1 MSVFSLVTE
10 QKQNTFNTIV
20 FDFGGVLVRNTVF
33 DKLPEMMK
41 KIPKDKLETTGK
53 AYYTFIHC
61 HEEEIDPKKL
71 KKEFK
76 ESLHPDLR
84 QYADEIF
91 ELNVTSKELFP
102 YSIELIKSLKKKGYK
117 LYYLSNAAAINYGV
131 YLNKEIVKMM
141 QLFDGG
147 IFSYEVKCQ
156 KPDKKIYN
164 LLIKRYNLNP
174 KDCIFFDDKQ
184 KNCAGA
190 INAGFGGAVVFDSK
204 STYKMLLDYPKVSSV
219 VKEASEDKCYGIPDQ
234 KKFPLPDEKHVLS
247 AIKFFNYVDEE
258 HEKQLASNIRKKI
271 KEYDMADKVHVG
283 DNNRFKK
290 YWNESVI
297 EESVELDAEVMK
309 VYQYPLPSVMPYF
322 TPDEME
328 NMGVFSEDAE
338 KNYYG
343 VKTKNPYAKEWF
355 DTYKATGDPGDNYL
369 QKLLPVID
377 KKMKEPSYEHKQE
390 LLEWGWNPEIAFSE
404 KVKPRME
411 QVREKI
417 LEQYGV
423 TLVSLVEDAV
433 DDPFKLAAVNIA
445 KMLRENKDIIIANRA
460 MKVTDNCNFTI
471 YTILDELKY
480 SSKIHDGIIIG
491 QIHYDSDI
499 VKSDILSVAKA
510 AIERTNEYLASKSQ
524 MYMIKDL
531 IYDPDIA
538 PENKQD
544 IIFIKREMAGQTNI
558 AESAKGG
565 RTIED
570 DTPEVIDLT
579 NKDQLDYN
587 ERDMLDSLNDMN
599 DDIDNGIS
607 TIEGDKSTSDSN
619 NELSN
624 D

>member
-1 MSVFSLVTE
+1 MSVFSL
-10 QKQNTFNTIV
+10 N
-20 FDFGGVLVRNTVF
+20 
-33 DKLPEMMK
+33 
-41 KIPKDKLETTGK
+41 
-53 AYYTFIHC
+53 
-61 HEEEIDPKKL
+61 
-71 KKEFK
+71 
-76 ESLHPDLR
+76 
-84 QYADEIF
+84 
-91 ELNVTSKELFP
+91 ELS
-102 YSIELIKSLKKKGYK
+102 G
-117 LYYLSNAAAINYGV
+117 
-131 YLNKEIVKMM
+131 
-141 QLFDGG
+141 
-147 IFSYEVKCQ
+147 
-156 KPDKKIYN
+156 
-164 LLIKRYNLNP
+164 
-174 KDCIFFDDKQ
+174 
-184 KNCAGA
+184 
-190 INAGFGGAVVFDSK
+190 
-204 STYKMLLDYPKVSSV
+204 
-219 VKEASEDKCYGIPDQ
+219 DKCYGVPDQ
-234 KKFPLPDEKHVLS
+234 KKFPLPDKKHVLS

-258 HEKQLASNIRKKI
+258 HEKQLASNIKKKI
-271 KEYDMADKVHVG
+271 KKYDMADKVNVG

-297 EESVELDAEVMK
+297 EESVESKYLEKGDFTSRLDEWDPDGKNILYITGVSGSGKTTLAKDIAKLNNCQRVELDYIIGYNLKDNKRHKPQSYYYNELKKDCPIAVQFLDEHPFYSLDGWFNCEQITDDFLKWFQDKVKSDGNLYVVNGAQIIYATSFNPLGDITESPIIIKGVNAPKAVIRRTIRELDGVTSFPDIYRKFRKGMQLLINPAYLKSVKRYNDAARMINQQHESVELDAEVMK

-423 TLVSLVEDAV
+423 TLVSLVEDTV

-445 KMLRENKDIIIANRA
+445 KMLRENKNIIIANRA

-471 YTILDELKY
+471 YTFLDELKY

-531 IYDPDIA
+531 IYDTDIA

-587 ERDMLDSLNDMN
+587 ERNMLDSLDDMN

>member
-1 MSVFSLVTE
+1 MSVFSLNESSNSRAAVRDIVTNSMPE
-10 QKQNTFNTIV
+10 DIQELLKTLNSYDYGYISKNKEKVKVMKNFFYDYRSSSISEFEKNKIGVCWDYVHYEANWFKKHKYKYETYYIQVQDKDNNCPSHTYLVFYLPNDSNVYYFESSWEKYKGIERFDNINQLHNAIRIRHIEENNKNSKCYPNSYFRNKYDASSESYEHLSCGDYMERASNGRIIV
-20 FDFGGVLVRNTVF
+20 NDESTN
-33 DKLPEMMK
+33 
-41 KIPKDKLETTGK
+41 I
-53 AYYTFIHC
+53 I
-61 HEEEIDPKKL
+61 
-71 KKEFK
+71 K
-76 ESLHPDLR
+76 ES
-84 QYADEIF
+84 
-91 ELNVTSKELFP
+91 
-102 YSIELIKSLKKKGYK
+102 
-117 LYYLSNAAAINYGV
+117 NYGV
-131 YLNKEIVKMM
+131 PE
-141 QLFDGG
+141 
-147 IFSYEVKCQ
+147 E
-156 KPDKKIYN
+156 
-164 LLIKRYNLNP
+164 
-174 KDCIFFDDKQ
+174 
-184 KNCAGA
+184 
-190 INAGFGGAVVFDSK
+190 
-204 STYKMLLDYPKVSSV
+204 
-219 VKEASEDKCYGIPDQ
+219 

-247 AIKFFNYVDEE
+247 AIKFFNYVKPEYE
-258 HEKQLASNIRKKI
+258 QELASNINKKI
-271 KEYDMADKVHVG
+271 KEFDMKDKVNVG
-283 DNNRFKK
+283 DKNRFKK
-290 YWNESVI
+290 YWNESTI
-297 EESVELDAEVMK
+297 SSESVELDAEIMK

-411 QVREKI
+411 QVRKKI

-579 NKDQLDYN
+579 NKDQLDYE
-587 ERDMLDSLNDMN
+587 ERNMLDSLDDMN
-599 DDIDNGIS
+599 DGIDNGIS
-607 TIEGDKSTSDSN
+607 TIY
-619 NELSN
+619 
-624 D
+624 

>member
-1 MSVFSLVTE
+1 MAIFNLNESSNSRAAVRDIVTNSMPEDIQELLKTLNSYDYGYISKNKEKVKEMKNFFYDYRSSSISEFEKNKIGVCWDYVHYEANWFKKHKYKYETYYIQVQDKDNNCPSHTYLVFYLPNDLNVYYFESSWEKYKGIERFDNINQLHNAIKIRHIEENDKNSKCYPNSYFRNKYDASSKSYEHLSCGDYMERVS
-10 QKQNTFNTIV
+10 NGRIIV
-20 FDFGGVLVRNTVF
+20 NDESTN
-33 DKLPEMMK
+33 
-41 KIPKDKLETTGK
+41 I
-53 AYYTFIHC
+53 I
-61 HEEEIDPKKL
+61 
-71 KKEFK
+71 K
-76 ESLHPDLR
+76 ES
-84 QYADEIF
+84 
-91 ELNVTSKELFP
+91 
-102 YSIELIKSLKKKGYK
+102 
-117 LYYLSNAAAINYGV
+117 NYGV
-131 YLNKEIVKMM
+131 PE
-141 QLFDGG
+141 
-147 IFSYEVKCQ
+147 E
-156 KPDKKIYN
+156 
-164 LLIKRYNLNP
+164 
-174 KDCIFFDDKQ
+174 
-184 KNCAGA
+184 
-190 INAGFGGAVVFDSK
+190 
-204 STYKMLLDYPKVSSV
+204 
-219 VKEASEDKCYGIPDQ
+219 

-247 AIKFFNYVDEE
+247 AIKFFNYVKPEYE
-258 HEKQLASNIRKKI
+258 QELASNIKKKI
-271 KEYDMADKVHVG
+271 KEFDMKDKVNVG
-283 DNNRFKK
+283 DKNRFKK
-290 YWNESVI
+290 YWNESTI
-297 EESVELDAEVMK
+297 SSESVELDAEVMK

-423 TLVSLVEDAV
+423 TLVSLVEDDV
-433 DDPFKLAAVNIA
+433 DDPFKLASVNIA

-570 DTPEVIDLT
+570 NTPEVIDLT
-579 NKDQLDYN
+579 NKDQLDYE
-587 ERDMLDSLNDMN
+587 ERNMLDSLDDMN
-599 DDIDNGIS
+599 DDVDNGIS

>member
-1 MSVFSLVTE
+1 
-10 QKQNTFNTIV
+10 
-20 FDFGGVLVRNTVF
+20 
-33 DKLPEMMK
+33 
-41 KIPKDKLETTGK
+41 
-53 AYYTFIHC
+53 
-61 HEEEIDPKKL
+61 
-71 KKEFK
+71 
-76 ESLHPDLR
+76 
-84 QYADEIF
+84 
-91 ELNVTSKELFP
+91 
-102 YSIELIKSLKKKGYK
+102 
-117 LYYLSNAAAINYGV
+117 
-131 YLNKEIVKMM
+131 
-141 QLFDGG
+141 
-147 IFSYEVKCQ
+147 
-156 KPDKKIYN
+156 
-164 LLIKRYNLNP
+164 
-174 KDCIFFDDKQ
+174 
-184 KNCAGA
+184 
-190 INAGFGGAVVFDSK
+190 
-204 STYKMLLDYPKVSSV
+204 
-219 VKEASEDKCYGIPDQ
+219 
-234 KKFPLPDEKHVLS
+234 
-247 AIKFFNYVDEE
+247 
-258 HEKQLASNIRKKI
+258 
-271 KEYDMADKVHVG
+271 
-283 DNNRFKK
+283 
-290 YWNESVI
+290 
-297 EESVELDAEVMK
+297 
-309 VYQYPLPSVMPYF
+309 
-322 TPDEME
+322 
-328 NMGVFSEDAE
+328 
-338 KNYYG
+338 
-343 VKTKNPYAKEWF
+343 
-355 DTYKATGDPGDNYL
+355 
-369 QKLLPVID
+369 
-377 KKMKEPSYEHKQE
+377 
-390 LLEWGWNPEIAFSE
+390 
-404 KVKPRME
+404 ME

-433 DDPFKLAAVNIA
+433 DDPFKFAAVNIA

-510 AIERTNEYLASKSQ
+510 AIERTNEYLALKSQ

-579 NKDQLDYN
+579 NKDQLDYE
-587 ERDMLDSLNDMN
+587 ERNMLDSLDDMN